1 MRLVPMKNWYL
12 DVEGITLEVIN
23 EMPHWEREE
32 FIEEIQ
38 EMDYGEFKR
47 LVRMVEDLEVLLWML
62 QLRVKE
68 KPPRSFES
76 LDLMSVEM
84 GVYEALLRLL
94 SEHVPKWADS
104 P

>member
-68 KPPRSFES
+68 KPPRSFEK

>member
-1 MRLVPMKNWYL
+1 MKNWYL

-23 EMPHWEREE
+23 EMPHWERED
-32 FIEEIQ
+32 FIAEIQ

-62 QLRVKE
+62 QLRMKE
-68 KPPRSFES
+68 KPPRSFS
-76 LDLMSVEM
+76 SSPDLVCVEM

-94 SEHVPKWADS
+94 SEHVPKWAETD
-104 P
+104 